1 MAWKATQ
8 LMPPTEFEHLEL
20 LAEVDA
26 LSQRLGR
33 LADQAP
39 AWQPTEA
46 CRALLRRLLERS
58 GTLRV
63 RLQCPLVVATLGGT
77 GTGKSALVN
86 ALLGA
91 EVVTAGRA
99 RPTTLRP
106 TLIARSDISPE
117 MLGIEPDSVEVVHR
131 DLPLLNDLVL
141 IDCPDP
147 DTTEDSRSP
156 GTNLARLR
164 PILPHCD
171 VLLVTSTQ
179 QKYRSAR
186 VSEELAAA
194 APGAR
199 LVFVQTHADTD
210 ADIRDDWRK
219 VLSGQ
224 YVAGEIF
231 WVDSLRGLDD
241 ALAGRP
247 PQGELARLADLLM
260 RQLAGT
266 AGNRIRRANFLD
278 LVSDTLGRAVQKLD
292 AAMPPVDQLD
302 AAIAQQRAALGAKLV
317 RETQAELLANRR
329 VWEVRLL
336 GRIASRWGFSPFA
349 LVLRALQGVGGLA
362 AQALL
367 FRLRTPAQIALW
379 GALEG
384 ARRLRARDQQTQA
397 TQAVADAAGC
407 WDQADLHAA
416 ALVVAGYAVDAG
428 FDRQLAS
435 RETIETEAG
444 KAGRSFADTVAA
456 ELERVLDRLAER
468 HTGWFTR
475 MRYEA
480 LLLAMLG
487 VLLYRLGKNFFYDS
501 WWLAPPLPVFG
512 VEFYVASAF
521 WLVLW
526 CLVLFWAFTRRLR
539 RGLQQEIGRVAGGWS
554 GPQPAAGLF
563 GHLDEA
569 TRRGRLFRQDLDL
582 VRQQV
587 EELRRRLALPE
598 DQLGHKR

>member
-1 MAWKATQ
+1 
-8 LMPPTEFEHLEL
+8 MPPTEFEHLEL

-147 DTTEDSRSP
+147 DTTEDARSP

-292 AAMPPVDQLD
+292 AALPPVDQLD